1 MSSRVKFRQPF
12 GLLLR
17 LLVVY
22 GTICIYV
29 MNGGKGGKMSKHE
42 DSQKADEYISLNAFF
57 RLCKDP
63 FAKFL
68 SECEDI
74 SVENQE
80 RPDIVLISGDC
91 IYGIEVISI
100 PLVTENDG
108 DASRIQK
115 ARVQRA
121 YNTYGIDVARGIN
134 RLSGHEDEALQSVEN
149 VINKKLDSIFTFS
162 YQGYINRCRRLLLE
176 KHDPSAYQ
184 RNLQKDYPNQ
194 ENRICLLL
202 DIARPELPRELKYW
216 RINRA
221 KSEVSVR
228 SDYPFTYAFVNLLN
242 KLPNTYRVLMIW
254 HPEYE
259 YDGKQTRCYVLNPSS
274 CVADKSIPIIWASF
288 DFPEKY
294 KHSCHAK
301 LELKR
306 SDGTSDRRIE

>member
-1 MSSRVKFRQPF
+1 
-12 GLLLR
+12 
-17 LLVVY
+17 
-22 GTICIYV
+22 
-29 MNGGKGGKMSKHE
+29 MNGGEGGKMSKHE

-63 FAKFL
+63 FARFL
-68 SECEDI
+68 LACKDI
-74 SVENQE
+74 SAKNQD
-80 RPDIVLISGDC
+80 RPDIVLSSGDC

-121 YNTYGIDVARGIN
+121 YNTYGIDVAGGID

-162 YQGYINRCRRLLLE
+162 YQKYIDRCRRLLLE
-176 KHDPSAYQ
+176 KHDPLAYH
-184 RNLQKDYPNQ
+184 RNLKKDYPDQ

-216 RINRA
+216 RINSTKA
-221 KSEVSVR
+221 EVSVR
-228 SDYPFTYAFVNLLN
+228 NDYPFTYAFTNLLN
-242 KLPNTYRVLMIW
+242 KLPNTYRVLLLW

-259 YDGKQTRCYVLNPSS
+259 YDCKQTRCYNLNPSS
-274 CVADKSIPIIWASF
+274 CITDKSIPFMWASF

-294 KHSCHAK
+294 KHPCQAK

-306 SDGTSDRRIE
+306 NSGTND